1 MVGTDHATLSAH
13 SQLEDH
19 ECIAAIYHSLLAS
32 RMHSMQFVNRS
43 NGLKF
48 FVRFLAVFIA
58 LSDSPV
64 RAWRDQEGR

>member
-19 ECIAAIYHSLLAS
+19 ECIAAIYRCLSAS
-32 RMHSMQFVNRS
+32 RIHSMQFVNRS
-43 NGLKF
+43 NGLKV
-48 FVRFLAVFIA
+48 FVPFLAAFIA

-64 RAWRDQEGR
+64 RAWRGQEDR